1 MEEEEIYGTYS
12 KIDKVFANIHFHTNC
27 PHACADIL
35 NHSTS
40 DHCPILIKLS
50 NMGREMTKKKKIP
63 FRYNNGWNECNG
75 YNVVVSAWN
84 INPTGNQLFKFLCK
98 MKNIKRN
105 LKEWN
110 KGRTS
115 MHNLIENLRV
125 VNNAT

>member
-50 NMGREMTKKKKIP
+50 NMGREMTKKKKKYLLDIIMD
-63 FRYNNGWNECNG
+63 G
-75 YNVVVSAWN
+75 
-84 INPTGNQLFKFLCK
+84 
-98 MKNIKRN
+98 M
-105 LKEWN
+105 
-110 KGRTS
+110 
-115 MHNLIENLRV
+115 
-125 VNNAT
+125 NAMVIM